1 VLAVASEVLGASL
14 AQASLLLLAL
24 LFAGFLIVR
33 LLARRDQSRATG
45 RIPRFMWSRSSWV
58 TDPDPVLIVAEEEGD
73 PGKGGEAGGEG
84 NGARRDSIP
93 TLFELDTAS
102 TDPGTVPEYRRRWAG
117 LVVVA
122 VGAMLAGALFLAPW
136 PGQSNSDEVAGWTQP
151 SVPDRALAEGSG
163 PGDAAPEP
171 LGAARVVEVDPEL
184 GMRLTAWSGNE
195 QIDPEGHLLRRAL
208 VVVRDSAD
216 RPVPG
221 VEVRFVVAEGG
232 GRIEPSSV
240 VTNDLGLAAATWWLG
255 ADLSALRVTAHL
267 AGAPDVQ
274 VAFGGVADDDAGRP
288 DEVPPAGAVAAAA
301 VEPDTEA
308 AQGGE
313 QQPGLI
319 ASEEAPTAPVA
330 SPVSV
335 RARAGFSAGGV
346 QTCRVQAVGGVVCW
360 GGDAPSVRA
369 GDPPLRSVS
378 AGVFHACGNTQE
390 GTAFCWP
397 AAGSGSANLAAP
409 GRELE
414 LPDGARA
421 VEVVAGAEHSCA
433 LAADGRVFCWGAN
446 AHGQLGD
453 GSRSDSAAPVRVE
466 GLPPAVQLVL
476 GWLHACALTADGR
489 AYCWGANGRGQLGD
503 GGSADRPR
511 ATRVDHGESFTL
523 LTAGSAHSCGL
534 TDRGV
539 AWCWGSN
546 EHGQLG
552 TGRAGGQAR
561 PARVAGGHSFRTL
574 AAGGVH
580 TCGLTA
586 DGAGWCWGRN
596 TFGQLGNGTTVDA
609 RRPSRVASGQALV
622 ALTAGGAHTCA
633 EADGGQMYC
642 WGNNVQGQLG
652 DGTRESRDAPVPLRQ
667 GGRS

>member
-1 VLAVASEVLGASL
+1 VLAVETEVLGATL
-14 AQASLLLLAL
+14 TQVLLLLLAL
-24 LFAGFLIVR
+24 LFMGFLIVR
-33 LLARRDQSRATG
+33 LLGRRDRNRATG
-45 RIPRFMWSRSSWV
+45 RIPRFMWIRSSWV
-58 TDPDPVLIVAEEEGD
+58 TDPDPVLIVSGEESD
-73 PGKGGEAGGEG
+73 PGKGGEAGDKD
-84 NGARRDSIP
+84 NGAPSHSIP

-102 TDPGTVPEYRRRWAG
+102 TDPGIAPRDWRPWAG

-122 VGAMLAGALFLAPW
+122 VAAMLAGALFLAPW
-136 PGQSNSDEVAGWTQP
+136 AGQSDGDEGAGWGQ
-151 SVPDRALAEGSG
+151 SSAPDRALADGPG
-163 PGDAAPEP
+163 PGDAAAEP
-171 LGAARVVEVDPEL
+171 MEPARVAAVDPEL
-184 GMRLTAWSGNE
+184 GVRLTGWSGNE
-195 QIDPEGHLLRRAL
+195 QIDPEGRLLRRAL
-208 VVVRDSAD
+208 VVVRDSTD

-255 ADLSALRVTAHL
+255 SDRSGLRVIAHL
-267 AGAPDVQ
+267 AGAPGVQ
-274 VAFGGVADDDAGRP
+274 VVFGADADGEAGRP
-288 DEVPPAGAVAAAA
+288 DELPPVEAVAAAA
-301 VEPDTEA
+301 IEPDPEA
-308 AQGGE
+308 AQEDEE
-313 QQPGLI
+313 QTERITL
-319 ASEEAPTAPVA
+319 EEAPTAPTA
-330 SPVSV
+330 SPVPV

-346 QTCRVQAVGGVVCW
+346 QTCRVQAAGGVVCW

-369 GDPPLRSVS
+369 SDPPLRSVN
-378 AGVFHACGNTQE
+378 AGVFHACGHTQE

-397 AAGSGSANLAAP
+397 AAGSGPVNLAAP
-409 GRELE
+409 GREME

-421 VEVVAGAEHSCA
+421 VEVMAGAEHSCA

-446 AHGQLGD
+446 AHGQLGN
-453 GSRSDSAAPVRVE
+453 GSTSDSAAPVRVE
-466 GLPPAVQLVL
+466 GLPPAVQLVI

-489 AYCWGANGRGQLGD
+489 TYCWGANGRGQLGN

-511 ATRVDHGESFTL
+511 ATLVDHGQSFTL

-534 TDRGV
+534 TDGGV

-552 TGRAGGQAR
+552 TGTAGGQAR

-596 TFGQLGNGTTVDA
+596 TFGQLGNGTTADA
-609 RRPSRVASGQALV
+609 RRPSRVTSGQALV

-652 DGTRESRDAPVPLRQ
+652 DGTRESRNVPVPLRQ